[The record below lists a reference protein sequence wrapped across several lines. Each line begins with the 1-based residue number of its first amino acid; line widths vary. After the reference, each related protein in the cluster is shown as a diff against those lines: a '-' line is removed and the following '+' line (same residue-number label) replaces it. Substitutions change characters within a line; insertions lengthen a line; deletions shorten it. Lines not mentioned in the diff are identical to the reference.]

1 MQALILAGGLGTR
14 LRSVIGAELP
24 KPMASFAGRPFLA
37 WLMLQLRREGIT
49 DIWLLTGHGA
59 DLVEAYFGTGDSLG
73 IALRYSVEPVPL
85 GTGGALRLVLPQLE
99 GDRFLVTNGDSFLAA
114 PLGPLVDAHLRARAD
129 GHDVAATLALTPRED
144 ASRFGAVTLADDG
157 AIVAFR
163 EKDPEPAPGLVS
175 AGIYVLERSVLESI
189 PPDRPVSLEREVWPA
204 LLDGRLRG
212 LPMTGAFTDMGVPD
226 AFAALQADPSPLV
239 SIAQG
244 VPV

>member
-1 MQALILAGGLGTR
+1 M
-14 LRSVIGAELP
+14 
-24 KPMASFAGRPFLA
+24 
-37 WLMLQLRREGIT
+37 
-49 DIWLLTGHGA
+49 
-59 DLVEAYFGTGDSLG
+59 
-73 IALRYSVEPVPL
+73 
-85 GTGGALRLVLPQLE
+85 
-99 GDRFLVTNGDSFLAA
+99 
-114 PLGPLVDAHLRARAD
+114 
-129 GHDVAATLALTPRED
+129 AATLALTPRED